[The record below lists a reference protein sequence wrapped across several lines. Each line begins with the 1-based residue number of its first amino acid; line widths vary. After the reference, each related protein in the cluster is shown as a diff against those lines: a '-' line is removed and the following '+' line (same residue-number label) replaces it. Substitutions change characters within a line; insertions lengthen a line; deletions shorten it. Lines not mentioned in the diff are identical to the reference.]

1 MAAAINVPLSFCEKK
16 RLLCRLP
23 INLNISF
30 VFREFCL
37 SSMQYKETLIF
48 LWQEQARRTSAW
60 TRPSFSSYNDRAPGG
75 NVHYVIMHYSPY
87 ELCKTFYV
95 HEIRCCECLLFVP
108 SHKCFHILE
117 MSSSHTG
124 EHANNNILNP
134 GAERSARK
142 IGKDCVTF
150 HRTTAYHCCH
160 STLSFTGSY
169 EKFSFRY
176 EWFLISASLK
186 VRPRTDDKDVSQD
199 SCCFF
204 GL

>member
-1 MAAAINVPLSFCEKK
+1 MAAAINVPLSFCQKK

-87 ELCKTFYV
+87 ELRKTFYV

-134 GAERSARK
+134 GAERSAK
-142 IGKDCVTF
+142 IALHFTERPLTTVVTRLFLSLGATRSF
-150 HRTTAYHCCH
+150 H
-160 STLSFTGSY
+160 SVMNDS
-169 EKFSFRY
+169 
-176 EWFLISASLK
+176 WSAL
-186 VRPRTDDKDVSQD
+186 P
-199 SCCFF
+199 
-204 GL
+204 